1 MNTSEKDESLFK
13 AIREGDLKKVNEV
26 LDAGANINA
35 LSVKFNRK
43 PIYNACGHNHFDIVK
58 LLLNRG
64 ASPEDGF
71 IPTAMNGNTE
81 LLQLLIENKADVNA
95 VLTEEGHT
103 LLHVACDFNQEKFI
117 KYLLTVDSIMLHPE
131 TNAGKTP
138 YDLLKKFGVDKD
150 LELLFKNKL

>member
-13 AIREGDLKKVNEV
+13 AIREGDLIKVNEA

-64 ASPEDGF
+64 ASAEDGF
-71 IPTAMNGNTE
+71 IPTAMSGNIK

-103 LLHVACDFNQEKFI
+103 LLHIACDFNQEIFI
-117 KYLLTVDSIMLHPE
+117 KYLLTIDSIKLHPE
-131 TNAGKTP
+131 TNEGKTP
-138 YDLLKKFGVDKD
+138 YDLLKKFGIDED
-150 LELLFKNKL
+150 LESILKK